1 MSGTLGLPQLVTIFM
16 FVLLMWSDYRR
27 KHR

>member
-16 FVLLMWSDYRR
+16 FVLLVWRYYQR